1 MQLVEQIAAISKD
14 LTTIE
19 ILGIGSWLSVYIE
32 NVLVDVQLSRRIGQ
46 ELLVEMKMSWGKRRH
61 QLSFNQRQSSTEH
74 RTVAMI
80 LTCAMNLEKEEVA

>member
-19 ILGIGSWLSVYIE
+19 ILGIGSWRSVYIE
-32 NVLVDVQLSRRIGQ
+32 NVLVDVLLSRRIGK
-46 ELLVEMKMSWGKRRH
+46 ELLVETKMTWGKRRH

-74 RTVAMI
+74 HTAAI
-80 LTCAMNLEKEEVA
+80 LTYAMNQD